1 MAKPKLRNVPD
12 LTGIALP
19 GAEINVKVTPKA
31 ALDRITLDGG
41 LIRVYV
47 TAPPAEGKANDAV
60 RRVLAIA
67 LGVPATSLKLRRG
80 QTSRDKLFVYDP

>member
-12 LTGIALP
+12 LTVIALP

-47 TAPPAEGKANDAV
+47 TAPPTEGKANDAV